1 MSTTISYSY
10 WYKLYYKFKRRLGEY
25 TDYGF
30 KNPQWLLMFV
40 FGRIHIIR
48 SLMILLASKPELI
61 IPTTDSSLFTEID
74 VDSIVENL
82 KRDGVCLGIH
92 LPNYA
97 LNEILN
103 FTNQTY
109 YFANGEFEFPF
120 TLDNKEEQEAKYG
133 KPFLFGY
140 HHQPYLSCATIE
152 KLGNDPKLR
161 QIAAKYLVGEPIVK
175 SIMLWWS
182 FATPIEQTDERL
194 RFAQGLFHYDLD
206 DYRCLQFLFYLTDVD
221 LYSGPHAYVKGSH
234 IKKKLQYQL
243 SIDRDQPEQ
252 ELINYYGSDKIIN
265 ICGKAGMGFAE
276 DQFCFHRANIP
287 TKKDRLILQIKFVL
301 NRYSFS

>member
-1 MSTTISYSY
+1 MSITISYSY
-10 WYKLYYKFKRRLGEY
+10 WYKLYFKFKRRLGEY
-25 TDYGF
+25 TDHGF
-30 KNPQWLLMFV
+30 KNPQWLLMFI

-61 IPTTDSSLFTEID
+61 IPTADSSLFTEID
-74 VDSIVENL
+74 VDSVVENL
-82 KRDGVCLGIH
+82 RRDGVCLGIH
-92 LPNYA
+92 LPNYV
-97 LNEILN
+97 LSEILE

-109 YFANGEFEFPF
+109 YLGNGRFELPF
-120 TLDNKEEQEAKYG
+120 TLSNKEEEEAKYG

-140 HHQPYLSCATIE
+140 HYKPSRSCTAIK
-152 KLGNDPKLR
+152 KLGDDPKLR
-161 QIAAKYLVGEPIVK
+161 QIAAKYLVGEPILK
-175 SIMLWWS
+175 STMLWWS
-182 FATPIEQTDERL
+182 FATPVEQLDERL

-234 IKKKLQYQL
+234 NQKKLQYQL
-243 SIDRDQPEQ
+243 SIDRDKSERD
-252 ELINYYGSDKIIN
+252 LINYYGSERIVN
-265 ICGKAGMGFAE
+265 ICGEAGSGFAE

-301 NRYSFS
+301 NNYSFS